1 MLVWL
6 YKAATVH
13 VQKLCFKR
21 VRGKESLNA
30 QEDTSKIGNT
40 LSYSCGKY
48 KLMATYAEN
57 SCWNEYEI
65 RYLKYE
71 ILISKVDFRSILK
84 YFYQVIY

>member
-1 MLVWL
+1 M
-6 YKAATVH
+6 H

-21 VRGKESLNA
+21 VRGKESLNV
-30 QEDTSKIGNT
+30 QQGTSKIGNT

-48 KLMATYAEN
+48 KLMATHAEN
-57 SCWNEYEI
+57 SCLNEYEI

-84 YFYQVIY
+84 YFYPVIY